1 MSLKDVLVYDQES
14 ERHHWVQKQLASLQ
28 AGSKLLDA
36 GCGPQIYRNDCAK
49 LQYSSQDFGG
59 YVPGGDGTGLQMPDW
74 QYGKIDYVCDIWN
87 IPEKDA
93 KFDTVI
99 CTEVLEH
106 VPYPRETI
114 VELARL
120 LKPGGLLI
128 LTVPYACLPHMS
140 PYFFSSGYSREFYE
154 HVFAQCGLQTEEMTP
169 CGNGFYYVGQEIVR
183 LRAAIRNPVLRAL
196 YLVLLGPLLLLMR
209 GIGSGPAGPRAEALP
224 FGYFIRA
231 VKLVGTGG

>member
-1 MSLKDVLVYDQES
+1 MSLKDTLLFDQEAS
-14 ERHHWVQKQLASLQ
+14 RHRWVRQHLASLP

-36 GCGPQIYRNDCAK
+36 GCGPQIYRDACAQ
-49 LQYSSQDFGG
+49 LEYRGQDFGA
-59 YVPGGDGTGLQMPDW
+59 YVPGGDGAGLQASTFN
-74 QYGKIDYVCDIWN
+74 YGKLDYACDIWI

-93 KFDTVI
+93 IFDAVL

-120 LKPGGLLI
+120 LKPGGVLI
-128 LTVPYACLPHMS
+128 LTVPFACLPHMS
-140 PYFFSSGYSREFYE
+140 PYFFSSGYSQEFYK

-169 CGNGFYYVGQEIVR
+169 CGNGFYYVGQELVR

-196 YLVLLGPLLLLMR
+196 YLASIAFVLLLMR
-209 GIGSGPAGPRAEALP
+209 MIGASSTGPRADALP
-224 FGYFIRA
+224 FGYFILARKA
-231 VKLVGTGG
+231 